1 MVIML
6 DGNIPVKKNSKQIIY
21 VRGKSIIISSKSH
34 KEWHARA
41 MWQLK
46 AQRLT
51 PIKGP
56 VKIEIIAWFKT
67 KRKKDLD
74 GVLSTVLDL
83 LVDAGIIED
92 DSHTI
97 VKYVSIM
104 FAGYGPKT
112 IITIQNYG

>member
-1 MVIML
+1 MVIVL
-6 DGNIPVKKNSKQIIY
+6 EGNIPVKKNSKQIIY
-21 VRGKSIIISSKSH
+21 VRGKPIIISSKSH
-34 KEWHARA
+34 KEWHTRA

-46 AQRLT
+46 AQRLK

-56 VKIEIIAWFKT
+56 VKIEMVAEFKT

-74 GVLSTVLDL
+74 GVLSSILDL

-92 DSHTI
+92 DTHTI
-97 VKYVSIM
+97 VKYISIL

-112 IITIQNYG
+112 IITIQEYA